1 MNGNQGGKAR
11 RRKPPVQTTRMPK
24 LSLIR
29 NACPSLQPSGDKCT
43 FSLRS
48 GPTGPERNLRFA
60 PFTRAPP
67 HRTAWAAP
75 EGGCPIPVLPFLCL
89 LCKSFQ
95 RTTPPRAHGPLGG
108 ESGCKGSTK
117 KADGQKNGGLFGAGR
132 GKFSQKQ
139 TKRRAGGKRGALS
152 YRPHTGRGPERG
164 AEGAYSAKHWKMR
177 KRITRRKGPCRA
189 ERGRKREGTA
199 KGARRR
205 RKRAAPGKP
214 EGPDGRPARALPNR
228 REAPTGAEREGKGK
242 GEGARAPPPAL
253 QR

>member
-1 MNGNQGGKAR
+1 MGRKGKVFA
-11 RRKPPVQTTRMPK
+11 KT
-24 LSLIR
+24 
-29 NACPSLQPSGDKCT
+29 DKT
-43 FSLRS
+43 
-48 GPTGPERNLRFA
+48 
-60 PFTRAPP
+60 
-67 HRTAWAAP
+67 
-75 EGGCPIPVLPFLCL
+75 EGG
-89 LCKSFQ
+89 
-95 RTTPPRAHGPLGG
+95 R
-108 ESGCKGSTK
+108 E
-117 KADGQKNGGLFGAGR
+117 
-132 GKFSQKQ
+132 
-139 TKRRAGGKRGALS
+139 
-152 YRPHTGRGPERG
+152 TGRLAIWAPHGTGRRHGTGPERG

-228 REAPTGAEREGKGK
+228 REAPTGEEREGKGK